1 MQGRA
6 PIGESTGAPRTDR
19 RRRRFY
25 NIRKAFAACGRRD
38 LLAGGKTLFD
48 RDACVSIDPRR
59 PPPHFHFAFRDRN
72 GDARRSL
79 TDVELRAGHADF
91 GLAGC
96 DDESAG
102 ISPPNVEKR
111 LAALQINPPLAV
123 RVGDRDFALRRKVGD
138 APVWQRDLRRFGRR
152 RRMDIGKEPGGLRV
166 DDRRNGDR
174 KPDRGGQRPVN
185 ERATRR
191 QAHQFRRR
199 REIL

>member
-1 MQGRA
+1 M
-6 PIGESTGAPRTDR
+6 R
-19 RRRRFY
+19 RE
-25 NIRKAFAACGRRD
+25 
-38 LLAGGKTLFD
+38 
-48 RDACVSIDPRR
+48 
-59 PPPHFHFAFRDRN
+59 PPHPHFPFRDGN
-72 GDARRSL
+72 GDASRSL
-79 TDVELRAGHADF
+79 ADIEFRACDADF
-91 GLAGC
+91 RLAGR
-96 DDESAG
+96 DDKSAG
-102 ISPPNVEKR
+102 VAFPDVEKR